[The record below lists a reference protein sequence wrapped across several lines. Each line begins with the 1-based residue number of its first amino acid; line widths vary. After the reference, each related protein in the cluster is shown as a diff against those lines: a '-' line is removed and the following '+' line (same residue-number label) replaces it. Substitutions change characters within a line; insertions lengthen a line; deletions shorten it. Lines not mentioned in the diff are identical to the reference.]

1 MSQPQRPKAFDR
13 LRAVAVAGAAL
24 AAATVMPSAAGAA
37 TPRAIAAN
45 AKRAARLA
53 PRVASAQVI
62 NAKTDPTGAGQALTQ
77 GCANISNCKWHTTSV
92 TPAYGPPRILGDVLY
107 NCSPKNEEMDMA
119 ETAVGV
125 ADERAQ
131 TTSLSEKVS
140 LKLSL
145 ELVGLASTSVEF
157 EAFSKQ
163 AVTFKTGVEVEN
175 AVVVPPGFK
184 GYTTTQLL
192 SANVTGDMVVGD
204 NLIQVQNVDMS
215 FPGYQSGADK
225 NDIQIIYN
233 GHSDP
238 VSQADITSRCDAAN
252 DTPTGQFGAAPTK
265 PPTGTFKLTLCHAV
279 AFTATLHASAAS
291 SVCATR
297 RVTGP
302 PPSTIGHATATLTA
316 RGFTY
321 AAGTDRAA
329 RIQLNVRRA
338 IRPGKY
344 TLTLRQAGKRNTR
357 VASYS
362 TSVIPITIR

>member
-1 MSQPQRPKAFDR
+1 M
-13 LRAVAVAGAAL
+13 
-24 AAATVMPSAAGAA
+24 
-37 TPRAIAAN
+37 
-45 AKRAARLA
+45 
-53 PRVASAQVI
+53 I
-62 NAKTDPTGAGQALTQ
+62 NAKTDPTGAGRALTQ

-204 NLIQVQNVDMS
+204 NLIQVQNVDTAALPLLPPRRMPNSYSPKCSLWTMS
-215 FPGYQSGADK
+215 RRARNFAQSCFVARAATTERVLTVGGTEPRGRARGA
-225 NDIQIIYN
+225 
-233 GHSDP
+233 
-238 VSQADITSRCDAAN
+238 RR
-252 DTPTGQFGAAPTK
+252 
-265 PPTGTFKLTLCHAV
+265 
-279 AFTATLHASAAS
+279 AAS
-291 SVCATR
+291 HRAWR
-297 RVTGP
+297 R
-302 PPSTIGHATATLTA
+302 HQ
-316 RGFTY
+316 R
-321 AAGTDRAA
+321 
-329 RIQLNVRRA
+329 
-338 IRPGKY
+338 
-344 TLTLRQAGKRNTR
+344 TR
-357 VASYS
+357 VRARWMASTANS
-362 TSVIPITIR
+362 RTEQDGSVNHGEVR